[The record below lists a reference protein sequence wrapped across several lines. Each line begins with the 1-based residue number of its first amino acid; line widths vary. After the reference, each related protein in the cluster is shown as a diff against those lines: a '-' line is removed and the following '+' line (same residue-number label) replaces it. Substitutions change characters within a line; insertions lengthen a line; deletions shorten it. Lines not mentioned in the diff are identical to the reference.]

1 MRVTLHPGAEAD
13 LAESAGFYETQAS
26 PVLAARFIAEFKRV
40 AGLLLDNPGLGS
52 SRSRGRRSYPLRLFP
67 FAVIYR
73 QIDDGVV
80 ILIVR
85 HHRRHPGHGERRS

>member
-13 LAESAGFYETQAS
+13 LAEAAGFYEAQAS

-80 ILIVR
+80 ILVVR

>member
-13 LAESAGFYETQAS
+13 LAEAAGFYEAQAS

-52 SRSRGRRSYPLRLFP
+52 LRSRGRRSYPLWLFP

-80 ILIVR
+80 ILVVR

>member
-13 LAESAGFYETQAS
+13 LAEAAGFYEAQAS

-52 SRSRGRRSYPLRLFP
+52 LRSRGRRSYPLRLFP

-80 ILIVR
+80 ILVVR
-85 HHRRHPGHGERRS
+85 HHRRHPRHGERRS

>member
-13 LAESAGFYETQAS
+13 LAEAAGFYEAQTS

-52 SRSRGRRSYPLRLFP
+52 LRSRGRRSYALRLFP

-80 ILIVR
+80 ILVVR

>member
-13 LAESAGFYETQAS
+13 LAETAGFYETQAS

-52 SRSRGRRSYPLRLFP
+52 AHSNGRRSYPLRLFP
-67 FAVIYR
+67 HAVIYR
-73 QIDDGVV
+73 QVDDG
-80 ILIVR
+80 ILILVVR
-85 HHRRHPGHGERRS
+85 HHRRHPSHGQRRS

>member
-13 LAESAGFYETQAS
+13 LAEAAGFYETQAS
-26 PVLAARFIAEFKRV
+26 PVLAARFVAEFKRV

-80 ILIVR
+80 ILVVR

>member
-13 LAESAGFYETQAS
+13 LAEAAGFYETQAS
-26 PVLAARFIAEFKRV
+26 PVLAARFVAEFKRV

>member
-13 LAESAGFYETQAS
+13 LAEAAGFYEAQAS

-52 SRSRGRRSYPLRLFP
+52 LRSRGRRSYPLRLFP